1 MTEKEIQQQKDNQI
15 LRLQKEIEKLKKSI
29 KTQKYGLVWADV
41 PEAFEDD
48 VENKLPVLEEVPKLA
63 IKSKDDKPTH
73 ILIEG
78 DNYHALTCLNYTHKG
93 KIDVIYIDP
102 PYNTG
107 SDGFRYKDK
116 RILDK
121 FPDGTEVPKDHP
133 FRHSYWLS
141 FMSKRLELAKTLLKE
156 DGLICISIDDN
167 ESSQLKLLCNQI
179 FGEQNLLDTFYIQ
192 VRYAEKS
199 LNEKD
204 DFQKLIEQVLIYAKN
219 KHKFKP
225 NKPSDSYS
233 LDKFKFRIV
242 EKKKGKKMKMGNK
255 DVEIFYQ
262 GDYEIIEEDEG
273 NINLLKAT
281 WASGSVLKGNTS
293 GKFFHT
299 YLEDRKKT
307 DGIGTLYKVYGIGDD
322 GIGYRYFTGP
332 KKETA
337 TKGQFYS
344 GIPNDR
350 RSDIENGG
358 DSVKERPIVNFY
370 DYSGDFGNIRHEGG
384 VDFRSGK
391 KPTKL
396 IKDLV
401 NLHKNKNALVLD
413 FFAGSGST
421 GHAVHLLNED
431 DEGTRQYILSTNN
444 EGKIMSDVCYPRV
457 KNVIKGYNSTNGLG
471 GSIKYYRSSFVGK
484 HSILDADDKDKLQ
497 LAYHAGEMLS
507 IAENTLDLT
516 EKTDHWQI
524 FESKDRYTAV
534 YFKEEYDELDD
545 FIKKVKKLSK
555 PVSVYVFSWEDDPY
569 IDEFE
574 DYGNITVK
582 TIPQPIL
589 EIYKQIYNLI

>member
-1 MTEKEIQQQKDNQI
+1 MDHREQIQQRDNNI

-29 KTQKYGLVWADV
+29 KVQKYGLVWADV

-48 VENKLPVLEEVPKLA
+48 FENKLPVLEEVPKLA
-63 IKSKDDKPTH
+63 IKSKDEKPTH

-116 RILDK
+116 RVLDK

-141 FMSKRLELAKTLLKE
+141 FMGKRLELAKSLLKE
-156 DGLICISIDDN
+156 DGVIFISIDDN
-167 ESSQLKLLCNQI
+167 ESAQLKMLCNNI
-179 FGEQNLLDTFYIQ
+179 FGEQNLLDVFYIQ

-204 DFQKLIEQVLIYAKN
+204 DFQKLIEQVLIYAKD

-225 NKPSDSYS
+225 NKPTDSYS
-233 LDKFKFRIV
+233 LDKFKYKII
-242 EKKKGKKMKMGNK
+242 EKKSGTKIKLGNK
-255 DVEIFYQ
+255 DVEIFKQ
-262 GDYEIIEEDEG
+262 GDYEIEEADEG

-293 GKFFHT
+293 GKFFHNF
-299 YLEDRKKT
+299 LENRRDI
-307 DGIGTLYKVYGIGDD
+307 DGVGTLYKVTGIGDD

-332 KKETA
+332 KKTTA
-337 TKGQFYS
+337 TKGLFYS

-350 RSDIENGG
+350 RGEIEKGG
-358 DSVKERPIVNFY
+358 SSQKEKPIVNFY
-370 DYSGDFGNIRHEGG
+370 DYSSDFGNIRHEGG
-384 VDFRSGK
+384 IEFRSGK

-396 IKDLV
+396 LKDLI
-401 NLHKNKNALVLD
+401 NLHKNKNALVCD

-421 GHAVHLLNED
+421 GHAVQLLNED
-431 DEGTRQYILSTNN
+431 GGARQCILSTNN
-444 EGKIMSDVCYPRV
+444 ENNICTEYCYPRI
-457 KNVIKGYNSTNGLG
+457 KNVIQGFNGNEPLG
-471 GSIKYYRSSFVGK
+471 GSLKYYKTGFVGK
-484 HSILDADDKDKLQ
+484 HNILDADDKDKVQ

-507 IAENTLDLT
+507 IAENTLEAV
-516 EKTDHWQI
+516 EKTDYWQI
-524 FESKDRYTAV
+524 SESRDRFTAV
-534 YFKEEYDELDD
+534 YFREEYEALDA
-545 FIKKVKKLSK
+545 FIAKVKKLKK
-555 PVSVYVFSWEDDPY
+555 PVSVYIFSWEDDPY
-569 IDEFE
+569 VADFE
-574 DYGNITVK
+574 DNQNITVK

-589 EIYKQIYNLI
+589 EIYKQIYNLV